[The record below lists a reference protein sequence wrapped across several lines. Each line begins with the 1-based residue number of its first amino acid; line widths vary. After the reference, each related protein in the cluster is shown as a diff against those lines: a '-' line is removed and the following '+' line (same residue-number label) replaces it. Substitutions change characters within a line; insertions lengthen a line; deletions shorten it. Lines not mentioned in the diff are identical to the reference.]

1 LNTLTIQQILLK
13 YWSVSAFRP
22 MQEEVI
28 YSVIEGRDTL
38 VLMPTGGGKSLCYQL
53 PVLAQDGIGL
63 VISPLISLMKDQVD
77 NLVKKGIPAIAV
89 YSGMHPREIDIH
101 LDNCLYG
108 KMKFLFMSPERLKTD
123 IVRERLRKMKINLI
137 CVDEAHCISHWGYDF
152 RPPYLEI
159 AEIRDVIKNVPVIA
173 LTASATEEVVKDIQ
187 VKLKFKKLN
196 VFKSSF
202 ERKNLIYE
210 VIKEEDKFSGI
221 IKIIN
226 ENKGSGI
233 IYVRNRRKTKE
244 IADFLNRKKIISDFY
259 HAGLDTLTRNKKQN
273 AWMKGTTRVIVATNA
288 FGMGIDKP
296 NVRFVIHLDLPDN
309 IESYYQEAGRAG
321 RDGERACATILYNDS
336 DILDLK
342 KNLILSF
349 PETDKIKQYYQALG
363 NYFNLA
369 VGSGQDSGFDFEI
382 SEFCTTYDFNLIEV
396 FNGLK
401 ILEQEGLI
409 MLTEAAKNPSK
420 LYVNMNSE
428 DLYRFQ
434 VENKKYDLFIKI
446 LLRSYTGL
454 FNDFVKINE
463 ADIAQKGNLKKDDV
477 VATLEKLQNLKILTY
492 VKQKDK
498 PQIFFLTERM
508 DAREIAI
515 SKEIYQFR
523 KEAAEKRAE
532 AIIKYVS
539 SNSKCR
545 NLFILEYFNE
555 KNAVRCGNCDVCN
568 KRNKMDLSEHEFN
581 LILNRIKPLLL
592 KKPQTLEELAVVFDR
607 KQEDNVLKVIQWL
620 LDNDKIV
627 FREDKFL
634 NWKK

>member
-1 LNTLTIQQILLK
+1 MNTLTIQQILLK
-13 YWSVSAFRP
+13 YWGVSAFRP

-28 YSVIEGRDTL
+28 NSVLEGRDTL

-89 YSGMHPREIDIH
+89 YSGIHPREIDIH

-108 KMKFLFMSPERLKTD
+108 KTKFLFMSPERLKTD

-187 VKLKFKKLN
+187 VKLKFKKEN

-210 VIKEEDKFSGI
+210 VIKEEDKFSKI

-244 IADFLNRKKIISDFY
+244 IADFLNRKKITSDFY

-296 NVRFVIHLDLPDN
+296 NVRFVIHLDLSDN

-363 NYFNLA
+363 NYLNLA
-369 VGSGQDSGFDFEI
+369 VGSGQDTGFDFEI
-382 SEFCTTYDFNLIEV
+382 SEFCNTYDFNLIEV

-420 LYVNMNSE
+420 LYVNINSE

-434 VENKKYDLFIKI
+434 VENKKYDFFIKI

-463 ADIAQKGNLKKDDV
+463 TDIAQKGNLKKDDV

-523 KEAAEKRAE
+523 KKAAEKRAE

-555 KNAVRCGNCDVCN
+555 KNPVRCGNCDVCN

-581 LILNRIKPLLL
+581 LILNRIKPLLI
-592 KKPQTLEELAVVFDR
+592 KKPQTLEELVAVVET
-607 KQEDNVLKVIQWL
+607 KQEDNMLKVVQWL
-620 LDNDKIV
+620 LDNDKII
-627 FREDKFL
+627 FENGKLFHRK
-634 NWKK
+634 